1 MSEKVDTEEL
11 KEAARV
17 AYRQLQD
24 ELERKAAEAEELKV
38 RMRVVEATQ
47 GLLEEIDRLKTE
59 AETMLNEIDG
69 LNQLIQ
75 EKDMQLKELRQL
87 TAGVAKKSSADDVSK
102 AIRIY
107 LNMSKR
113 KTQSKREV
121 AKSILIFVFL
131 TSKQKK
137 VRKSLEDNRKIP
149 IFASSEH

>member
-1 MSEKVDTEEL
+1 MSEKVEPEEL
-11 KEAARV
+11 KEAARG

-24 ELERKAAEAEELKV
+24 ELERKTAEAEELKV

-121 AKSILIFVFL
+121 AKSIL
-131 TSKQKK
+131 
-137 VRKSLEDNRKIP
+137 LELITAAKLEL
-149 IFASSEH
+149 SEGLIVGLI